1 MANTVLG
8 ANSWQAPTCCSSKL
22 KGGEDY
28 KGHDFHFT
36 VQYKQILK
44 KKKRLEKIYC
54 SCLRVA

>member
-44 KKKRLEKIYC
+44 KKRDWKKYIAL
-54 SCLRVA
+54 V